1 MVKSIG
7 ELTFA
12 LQADL
17 MSRMKIN
24 SLPKAI
30 FFCRML
36 GELGIEYDMSIPINE
51 QVFDKAMEDESVF
64 FDPPSEAF
72 IDFLEE
78 RRQELQEYPS
88 AWKH

>member
-1 MVKSIG
+1 
-7 ELTFA
+7 
-12 LQADL
+12 
-17 MSRMKIN
+17 MSRMKIT

-36 GELGIEYDMSIPINE
+36 KELGLEYDMSIPIHE
-51 QVFDKAMEDESVF
+51 QVFEKAWEAIEDESVF

-72 IDFLEE
+72 INFLEE
-78 RRQELQEYPS
+78 RRLELQEYPS